1 MAKNKTTQAQEFS
14 ELFKD
19 VLKTNPQQMLIISL
33 DAAGQ
38 INFNTNMPNY
48 PFLHYILN
56 KSIFEVNL
64 HERSSKMEAK
74 VEEKGKEASTE

>member
-1 MAKNKTTQAQEFS
+1 MAKNKTTQNQEFS

-19 VLKTNPQQMLIISL
+19 VLKTSPQQMLIISL

-64 HERSSKMEAK
+64 HERSSKIESKEVEATP
-74 VEEKGKEASTE
+74 E